1 MIRSLF
7 RCSGARSCL
16 LNPARPSVSFN
27 QFALESRLQ
36 QIQKS
41 SEIFA
46 CRCYSANGL
55 PPSSGVRRNLERFQ
69 LVRSQEK
76 IERQQKEAERMEQ
89 EAMPTGLFA
98 KLKYYLKRY
107 AYIAIPV
114 HMTCCTLWAIV
125 IYLVVKSGVDNTPP
139 SAGVWVVTFLLYK
152 IATPVRYAFSLVAI
166 RYTFKLLRK
175 LGLLRTHLQLRNT
188 VRSQLENAIRKLNQ
202 RRAKFAAK
210 NDARNR
216 K

>member
-41 SEIFA
+41 SEILLA
-46 CRCYSANGL
+46 VAIL
-55 PPSSGVRRNLERFQ
+55 PMDYTPSSGVRRNLERFQ

-125 IYLVVKSGVDNTPP
+125 IYLVVKSGVDVI
-139 SAGVWVVTFLLYK
+139 AFLEFLHIPDKWIEK
-152 IATPVRYAFSLVAI
+152 IKNHLPVLEFGSSLSCC
-166 RYTFKLLRK
+166 TK
-175 LGLLRTHLQLRNT
+175 
-188 VRSQLENAIRKLNQ
+188 
-202 RRAKFAAK
+202 
-210 NDARNR
+210 
-216 K
+216 